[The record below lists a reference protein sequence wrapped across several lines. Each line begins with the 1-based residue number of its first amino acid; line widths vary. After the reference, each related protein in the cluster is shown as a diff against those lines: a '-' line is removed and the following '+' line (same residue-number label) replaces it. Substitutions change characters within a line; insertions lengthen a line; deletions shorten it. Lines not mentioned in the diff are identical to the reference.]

1 MIGIGMSM
9 NQRQQGVVGNAPPPP
24 PPPPTSH
31 VFVVAGQSNSAG
43 RAADDG
49 ADFPAGVFEW
59 RSDATWGAI
68 GSRLS
73 HGPNEPEAIARPL
86 AGANFSFARSFATS
100 YLAENPGVTLR
111 LIGAGRGGTG
121 FADNEWNPGDP
132 IYAQAVT
139 RVNAALAA
147 APAGSVLKGI
157 LWHQGEADAK
167 TPAARAAYASAL
179 NTFVTAFRSDITWAT
194 ASTPIVLGGHF
205 TNVTGTYDTSTI
217 QNAVQAMP
225 NTLPFTGYADPS
237 SPVEATL
244 ADGLHLDAASTTRFG
259 AQYHAGFKAAET
271 NTSLSQSGVIT
282 TGALARHDLPASLS
296 AQVNTVALGTPAA
309 DRLIVLAL
317 VVRGNYGA
325 QPTSLQVGG
334 VEMTRMGFPSSG
346 NSMCGL
352 TLFTGRVPDGT
363 TGDVAVTFDSL
374 PRNDQLGFVL
384 LPVYG
389 ARAAL
394 ANPAG
399 FARKL
404 ETGTSHTALSVDV
417 DAAAG
422 DLVFAASGSL
432 SGPATTGS
440 FDLDT
445 HSTAPIA
452 AANMAIH
459 AGWSIQPTGQ
469 PPTRTITCS
478 YAAPVQVPSLSALV
492 LRPT

>member
-1 MIGIGMSM
+1 M
-9 NQRQQGVVGNAPPPP
+9 NQRQRGVAGNGPPPP

-31 VFVVAGQSNSAG
+31 VFVVAGQSNSVG

-49 ADFPAGVFEW
+49 ADFPVGVMEW
-59 RSDATWGAI
+59 RSDDTWGAV

-73 HGPNEPEAIARPL
+73 HGPAEVEAIARPT
-86 AGANFSFARSFATS
+86 AGANFGFVRAFAAS

-121 FADNEWNPGDP
+121 FDDDEWNPGDA
-132 IYAQAVT
+132 IYAQAVS

-167 TPAARAAYASAL
+167 TPAARAGYASAL
-179 NTFVTAFRSDITWAT
+179 NSFVTAFRNDITWAT
-194 ASTPIVLGGHF
+194 ASTPVVLGGHF
-205 TNVTGTYDTSTI
+205 LNVSGTYDTSAI

-237 SPVEATL
+237 SPQEATL
-244 ADGLHLDAASTTRFG
+244 SDGLHLDAVSATRFG
-259 AQYHAGFKAAET
+259 GQYHTGFKAAEA
-271 NTSLSQSGVIT
+271 NTSLSPTGAIT
-282 TGALARHDLPASLS
+282 TGTPVQHDLPASLTS
-296 AQVNTVALGTPAA
+296 QVNAVALGTPAP

-317 VVRGNYGA
+317 VVRGNFGP
-325 QPTSLQVGG
+325 QPLSMTVGG
-334 VEMTRMGFPSSG
+334 VDMTRMGFPSAG

-352 TLFTGRVPDGT
+352 TLFTGRVPEGT
-363 TGDVAVTFDSL
+363 TGDVAVTFDSI
-374 PRNDQLGFVL
+374 PRNGQLGFTL
-384 LPVYG
+384 LPTYG

-399 FARKL
+399 FARRL
-404 ETGTSHTALSVDV
+404 EPGTGHTALSVDV
-417 DAAAG
+417 QAAAG

-440 FDLDT
+440 FDLGSQT
-445 HSTAPIA
+445 TTAIA
-452 AANMAIH
+452 GGNVAIH
-459 AGWSIQPTGQ
+459 TGWSVQPAAQ
-469 PPTRTITCS
+469 PALRTITCS
-478 YAAPVQVPSLSALV
+478 YGAPVQVPSLQALV

>member
-9 NQRQQGVVGNAPPPP
+9 NQRQRGAAGDTPPPP

-31 VFVVAGQSNSAG
+31 IFVVAGQSNSVG

-49 ADFPAGVFEW
+49 GDFPAGVMEW
-59 RSDATWGAI
+59 RSDDTWGAI

-73 HGPNEPEAIARPL
+73 HGAAEPEAIARP
-86 AGANFSFARSFATS
+86 ATGANFGFARAFAAS

-121 FADNEWNPGDP
+121 FEDDEWNPGDAV
-132 IYAQAVT
+132 YAQAVA

-167 TPAARAAYASAL
+167 TPAARAGYASAL
-179 NTFVTAFRSDITWAT
+179 SSFVTAFRTDITWAT
-194 ASTPIVLGGHF
+194 ADTPIVMGGHF
-205 TNVTGTYDTSTI
+205 LNVTGTYDTSAI

-225 NTLPFTGYADPS
+225 NTHAFTGYADPS

-244 ADGLHLDAASTTRFG
+244 SDGLHLDAESAIRFG
-259 AQYHAGFKAAET
+259 AQYHAGFKAAEA
-271 NTSLSQSGVIT
+271 NTSLSQGGVIT
-282 TGALARHDLPASLS
+282 TGALARHDLPASVT
-296 AQVNTVALGTPAA
+296 AQVSNVALGTPAA
-309 DRLIVLAL
+309 DRQIVLAL
-317 VVRGNYGA
+317 VVRGNFGP
-325 QPTSLQVGG
+325 QPLSVQVGG
-334 VEMTRMGFPSSG
+334 VDMMRMGFPSHG

-352 TLFTGRVPDGT
+352 TLFTGLVPDGT
-363 TGDVAVTFDSL
+363 SGDVDVNFDSI
-374 PRNDQLGFVL
+374 PRSGQLGFVA

-389 ARAAL
+389 ARAGL
-394 ANPAG
+394 ARPAG
-399 FARKL
+399 FARRL
-404 ETGTSHTALSVDV
+404 EAGTGHNALSLDV

-432 SGPATTGS
+432 SGPATTAS

-445 HSTAPIA
+445 TSTAPIA
-452 AANMAIH
+452 AGNMAIH
-459 AGWSIQPTGQ
+459 AGWSVQPAG
-469 PPTRTITCS
+469 PAVTRAITCS
-478 YAAPVQVPSLSALV
+478 YAAPVQVPSLHALV
-492 LRPT
+492 MRPA